1 MTVSVLVPPSAAGM
15 YTYFPSF
22 NEWIVSYSLPHS
34 PLSSPALSVA
44 CSIWILLVQQLSLAV
59 IYSQASLMLVYLC
72 VMPRVCLPKVL
83 CVMTAHPLVGW
94 CSKAGQDRVSESCLD
109 SPSTL
114 IGAGPEKLL
123 SGNQF
128 HVWAGWKPSC
138 PNPWMI
144 SKCMWAIEAAPAGS
158 SDVPRTC
165 ASRCFNSLLASG
177 KPSKWKW
184 ARLF

>member
-15 YTYFPSF
+15 YMYFPSF
-22 NEWIVSYSLPHS
+22 NKWIVSYSLPHS

-72 VMPRVCLPKVL
+72 VMPRVCLPKEL

-109 SPSTL
+109 SPSAL
-114 IGAGPEKLL
+114 IGVGPEKLL

-128 HVWAGWKPSC
+128 HVLAGWKPSC

-144 SKCMWAIEAAPAGS
+144 SKCMWAIEAAPTGS
-158 SDVPRTC
+158 LDVPRTC